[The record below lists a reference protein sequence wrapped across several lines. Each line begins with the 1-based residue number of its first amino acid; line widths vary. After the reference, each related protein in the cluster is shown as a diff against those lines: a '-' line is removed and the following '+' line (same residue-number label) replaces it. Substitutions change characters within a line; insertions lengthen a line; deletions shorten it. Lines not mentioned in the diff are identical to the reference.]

1 MNLRRMGFALLSAAW
16 ATGPAAP
23 LAAMDSPPAVMDGL
37 EVTIVIDNLRSA
49 RGRVR
54 IALWSGPDG
63 FTDADAAIV
72 ETGQPARS
80 GEVRFTIPG
89 LAPGRYAVASYH
101 DENGNG
107 KFDQTWIGLPD
118 EGLGFSNGAWIGFGP
133 PAFDE
138 AAVEISAD
146 AHVIVVTL
154 RY

>member
-1 MNLRRMGFALLSAAW
+1 MFLRRFAIALSIAAW
-16 ATGPAAP
+16 IAGSATPP
-23 LAAMDSPPAVMDGL
+23 AAMDSL
-37 EVTIVIDNLRSA
+37 EVTIVVDNLRSA

-54 IALWSGPDG
+54 IALWSRPDG
-63 FTDADAAIV
+63 FADVDAAIV
-72 ETGQPARS
+72 EAGQPARP

-107 KFDQTWIGLPD
+107 EFDQTWIGLPD
-118 EGLGFSNGAWIGFGP
+118 EGLGFSNGAWIGLGP

-138 AAVEISAD
+138 AAVEISEKD
-146 AHVIVVTL
+146 RVIVVTL

>member
-1 MNLRRMGFALLSAAW
+1 MFLRRFAIALSVAAW
-16 ATGPAAP
+16 IAGSATPPAALEGLP
-23 LAAMDSPPAVMDGL
+23 AAMEGL
-37 EVTIVIDNLRSA
+37 EVTIVVDNLRSA
-49 RGRVR
+49 RGRVQ

-63 FTDADAAIV
+63 FADGDAAILKA
-72 ETGQPARS
+72 GLPARP
-80 GEVRFTIPG
+80 GAVRFTIPG

-107 KFDQTWIGLPD
+107 EFDQTWIGLPD
-118 EGLGFSNGAWIGFGP
+118 EGLGFSNGAWIGLGP

>member
-1 MNLRRMGFALLSAAW
+1 MFLRRIAIALSIAAW
-16 ATGPAAP
+16 IAGSATPPAAMESLP
-23 LAAMDSPPAVMDGL
+23 AAMDSL

-49 RGRVR
+49 RGQVR

-63 FTDADAAIV
+63 FADADAAIV
-72 ETGQPARS
+72 ETGQPARP
-80 GEVRFTIPG
+80 GAVRFTIPG

-107 KFDQTWIGLPD
+107 EFDQTWIGLPD
-118 EGLGFSNGAWIGFGP
+118 EGLGFSNGAWIGLGP

-138 AAVEISAD
+138 AAVEIGEKD
-146 AHVIVVTL
+146 RVIVVTL

>member
-1 MNLRRMGFALLSAAW
+1 MGFALSIAAW
-16 ATGPAAP
+16 IAGSATPPEAMEGLPAT
-23 LAAMDSPPAVMDGL
+23 MSSL
-37 EVTIVIDNLRSA
+37 EVTIVVDNLRSA

-54 IALWSGPDG
+54 IALWSRPDG
-63 FTDADAAIV
+63 FSDVDAAIV
-72 ETGQPARS
+72 EAGQPARP

-89 LAPGRYAVASYH
+89 LAPGSYAVASYH

-107 KFDQTWIGLPD
+107 EFDQTWIGLPD

-146 AHVIVVTL
+146 ARVIVVTL